1 MVTASEGLNKRL
13 VEVIS
18 VILEDTANCEVLV
31 TSVLFTCGVEG
42 IKTVTFDKGVILN
55 DGTVDELE
63 TNVADS
69 FGDITK
75 IEPFLVLVVVGN
87 DKLETKGTDKE
98 MLGDAVLV
106 INVKFSDGVV
116 TKDDVLLTN
125 CVAFLDNTGVELV
138 PVKIEEMRIEVC
150 EKPVIGLLKLVTV
163 EDWTTVLLNDGL
175 DVVTFLLTLDD

>member
-1 MVTASEGLNKRL
+1 MVRASEGLDKRL
-13 VEVIS
+13 AEVIS
-18 VILEDTANCEVLV
+18 VMLEDTANCEVLV
-31 TSVLFTCGVEG
+31 TSVLLNCGVEG

-55 DGTVDELE
+55 DETMGELV

-75 IEPFLVLVVVGN
+75 IELFPALVVVGS
-87 DKLETKGTDKE
+87 DRLEIKGTDKE

-125 CVAFLDNTGVELV
+125 CVAFLDNTGVKLD
-138 PVKIEEMRIEVC
+138 PVKIEELRIEVG
-150 EKPVIGLLKLVTV
+150 EKLVIELLKLVTV
-163 EDWTTVLLNDGL
+163 EDWMTVLLND
-175 DVVTFLLTLDD
+175 